1 MFCSHGDIVSLTW
14 TSSSFLTGIDL
25 TPYLVTN
32 SLDSGADISRRL
44 QSRQSD
50 DGQAVLGP
58 HLTWDGALKCL
69 LRVLDRSE
77 ETFLFNFMF

>member
-25 TPYLVTN
+25 TPYLVLN

-50 DGQAVLGP
+50 DSQAGLGASP
-58 HLTWDGALKCL
+58 HMGRGTEVSLTGFRPVGGD
-69 LRVLDRSE
+69 V
-77 ETFLFNFMF
+77 FI